1 MGGDY
6 SAQIIEEIASVF
18 HDSVSEPF
26 GAQIRVT
33 EIEFCDVG
41 SSERAFRI
49 AAREAARS
57 LIAVGALTEMR
68 PTSTPKPNGEPT
80 GTGQPATRAVVKPE
94 GGDKPQTEA
103 EGRSR

>member
-1 MGGDY
+1 MASLPSDTLSITVSPEVCWPEGGDY

-18 HDSVSEPF
+18 HESVSESF
-26 GAQIRVT
+26 GAQIWVT

-57 LIAVGALTEMR
+57 LISVGAFTDMR
-68 PTSTPKPNGEPT
+68 PTLTPKPNGEQAAP
-80 GTGQPATRAVVKPE
+80 
-94 GGDKPQTEA
+94 
-103 EGRSR
+103 